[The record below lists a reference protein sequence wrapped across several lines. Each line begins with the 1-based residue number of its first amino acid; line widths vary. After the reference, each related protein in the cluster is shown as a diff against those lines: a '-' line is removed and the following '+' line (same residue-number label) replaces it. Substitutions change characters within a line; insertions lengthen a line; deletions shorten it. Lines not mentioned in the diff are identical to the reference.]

1 MRSLIGFYYVQLLGS
16 RRVGWPANFSES
28 NLTELV
34 DSSFQ
39 FRKLREHAYTV
50 GAPMSHP
57 SMRSLPS
64 MSLSDGFQF
73 SLWSAQQLLGLLR
86 SSIEILCNF

>member
-1 MRSLIGFYYVQLLGS
+1 MKSLIGFYYVQLLGN

-28 NLTELV
+28 NLTQLV
-34 DSSFQ
+34 DLVSRTHHFS
-39 FRKLREHAYTV
+39 LESYTMHTI

-73 SLWSAQQLLGLLR
+73 SLWSAQQLLGLLN
-86 SSIEILCNF
+86 SF

>member
-1 MRSLIGFYYVQLLGS
+1 MRSLIGFYHVQLLGN
-16 RRVGWPANFSES
+16 RRIGRLANFSES

-34 DSSFQ
+34 DLVSRTHHFQ
-39 FRKLREHAYTV
+39 FRKLREHAYTI

-86 SSIEILCNF
+86 SF